1 MQEPSEMIKAIENN
15 QANEFLKCL
24 GKPPSVNK
32 QDKNYI
38 RQLFASSRWMQLSDE
53 LQNAILNAA
62 NVIPTGEFLFSDI
75 EVKYF
80 QDNFKRLS
88 PEQRENLISK
98 ITVVTMITFI
108 MNPGHWWLLQQF
120 LTLAPELTKNKIQE
134 LVDNLADDV
143 FFLVEA
149 LNQNPNLEQ
158 ELIEKFKHYE
168 QTKDTITDEELKL
181 YKLFW

>member
-1 MQEPSEMIKAIENN
+1 MQQPSELIKAIENN

-24 GKPPSVNK
+24 GKLPSVNK
-32 QDKNYI
+32 QDRIYI

-62 NVIPTGEFLFSDI
+62 TVIPTGEFLFSDI

-88 PEQRENLISK
+88 SEQRENQISK
-98 ITVVTMITFI
+98 TSDSAMIRFI
-108 MNPGHWWLLQQF
+108 LNPGHWWLLQQF
-120 LTLAPELTKNKIQE
+120 LTLAPELTKNKIQEE

-158 ELIEKFKHYE
+158 ELIEKFKDYE
-168 QTKDTITDEELKL
+168 QNKDMITEDELKL
-181 YKLFW
+181 